1 MKIPRTLAAIGLL
14 LSAQALP
21 ADEEHAHA
29 LAAYTAGHG
38 DIGVGWHEGELEL
51 HLHLHE
57 GAVLNGVALAEDA
70 EPHADETLIIVSDAA
85 RQTATAAISPGTGVA
100 EGAPLWILPTAENPL
115 LPFLGVATEEL
126 EPADWTGDIHFKVKD
141 VHSPSGSGHFSV
153 YQSDGLGGFDF
164 HVSTVLGGL
173 TEDDKFSL
181 QPGAHDHFFI
191 AFSEPGLWEVTIQA
205 EGEHST
211 EGAVESAEVTFLFHV
226 GPFRWTAGHGDIGL
240 AYEGGELEL
249 HLHLHE
255 GAVVNGAAQDAD
267 SEPPADQTV
276 IVVSEAAQQV
286 ATAAIAGGTGVS
298 EGGTVWI
305 LPTALNAEL
314 PFLGFGT
321 EELDPAEWESDLTF
335 SLVSVTSPSGSGHFS
350 VYQSDGLGG
359 FEFRMSTALGG
370 ITEDDQLTMTA
381 GTHDHFFVSFSEPGL
396 WAVTLKASGEH
407 HDDGEV
413 ESDEVTF
420 YFEVAELTAGRLA
433 LSQPVYTHNQ
443 GSTLAT
449 VTVNRT
455 GAVSATSVTLS
466 TGNGTAQTTN
476 PPFAA
481 GVAGTDFIALTAPAT
496 TVDFVEG
503 ETSKTVD
510 IALLPRTGNVPN
522 TRFNVTLSNPT
533 NDVSL
538 GLASAEVRVLAND
551 SMNPTVRITAP
562 AANASLS
569 LAAPIETRGTAG
581 DRNGISRVEVVLNGG
596 VPIEAEL
603 DEGSRPMAVYWHADI
618 TPAEGAN
625 TLEVTSFDMSGNASS
640 TATRSFTFSR
650 RWLLAVGRFELPHDD
665 HDHDSH
671 THDGHDH
678 GHGEENGHLDPGDE
692 AGTLMLAALP
702 RTASTVLTPRH
713 SHLQSSQVL
722 PGALVVLTAKA
733 KTGYLFSHWEGVP
746 ESATVNGAAI
756 GFSMPAAN
764 VPRIRAVFAEN
775 PFFGLGTRAS
785 FLGLLH
791 PEHEEDDTTINSVGQ
806 VTGTVVTS
814 SGAFSGKVFIGGETH
829 PFVAVVYASGAVMFK
844 HDDGFDPE
852 FEFDGHRMT
861 MDFHDGEFH
870 VHIGGEHDDHHH
882 HGDIAGD
889 EEDEEIHVAGTLLP
903 AAFSKSSPVPAEL
916 LNRASKSGG
925 PVDQGFLTLSLP
937 SKNRSRLMESAFPQG
952 DGFANLTLYSDGRL
966 LTVATLADGTK
977 FTASTNLV
985 IEHHYGH
992 DILLPAD
999 PDEHEEDVIVA
1010 PLFAQLRTPGGVAKD
1025 LGGAFAG
1032 KLAFDTHEADS
1043 DVHGDDL
1050 VWIRPAVTE
1059 LAGTTAAARAT
1070 QIYTAGWP
1078 EGINVNAV
1086 GAFYDAT
1093 LEVQA
1098 ALGLDSA
1105 SPTGNG
1111 QLHFADGK
1119 LASDVLVTDFNI
1131 TGNTVA
1137 KLPPTNRGFT
1147 LSFTPATG
1155 AFKGTFTPNW
1165 EDKARALP
1173 AFQGILIQKGGSKGG
1188 YGWFQ
1193 SNRVG
1198 DLDPEAGGVTLG
1210 AQE

>member
-1 MKIPRTLAAIGLL
+1 MILPRTLAAIGLL

-21 ADEEHAHA
+21 ADEEHSHA

-38 DIGVGWHEGELEL
+38 DIGVGWHDGELEL

-57 GAVLNGVALAEDA
+57 GAVLNGVALTEDA

-85 RQTATAAISPGTGVA
+85 RQTATAAISAGTGVA

-191 AFSEPGLWEVTIQA
+191 AFSEPGLWEVTIQT

-211 EGAVESAEVTFLFHV
+211 EGVVESAEVTFLFHV

-255 GAVVNGAAQDAD
+255 DAVVNDAAQEAD

-286 ATAAIAGGTGVS
+286 ATAAIASGAGVS

-305 LPTALNAEL
+305 LPTAPNAEL

-321 EELDPAEWESDLTF
+321 EELEPAEWESNLTF
-335 SLVSVTSPSGSGHFS
+335 SLVSVSSPSGTGHFS

-359 FEFRMSTALGG
+359 FDFVMSTALGG
-370 ITEDDQLTMTA
+370 ITEDDHFEMPA
-381 GTHDHFFVSFSEPGL
+381 GTHDHSFVAFSEPGL

-420 YFEVAELTAGRLA
+420 YFEVAEETAGCIA
-433 LSQPVYTHNQ
+433 LSQAAYTYNQ

-449 VTVNRT
+449 VTLNRT
-455 GAVSATSVTLS
+455 GAVTATSVTVNTS
-466 TGNGTAQTTN
+466 NGTAQTTN

-481 GVAGTDFIALTAPAT
+481 GVAGTDFTALTAPAT
-496 TVDFVEG
+496 TVDFAEG

-551 SMNPTVRITAP
+551 SMNPTVRIAAP

-569 LAAPIETRGTAG
+569 LTAPVETRGTAG
-581 DRNGISRVEVVLNGG
+581 DKNGILRVEVVLNGG
-596 VPIEAEL
+596 APVEAEL
-603 DEGSRPMAVYWHADI
+603 DEDSRPNAVYWHADI
-618 TPAEGAN
+618 IPAEGAN
-625 TLEVTSFDMSGNASS
+625 TLEVTSFDMSGNAS
-640 TATRSFTFSR
+640 TAATRSFTFSR
-650 RWLLAVGRFELPHDD
+650 RWLLAVGRFELHHDD
-665 HDHDSH
+665 DDHA
-671 THDGHDH
+671 HDGDDGH
-678 GHGEENGHLDPGDE
+678 GHGDGSGHLDPGDE
-692 AGTLMLAALP
+692 AGTLMLATLP
-702 RTASTVLTPRH
+702 RTASTALTPRD

-722 PGALVVLTAKA
+722 PGTMVALAAKA
-733 KTGYLFSHWEGVP
+733 KSGYLFSHWEGVP
-746 ESATVNGAAI
+746 AGANIQGATIAFV
-756 GFSMPAAN
+756 MPAAN

-806 VTGTVVTS
+806 VTGTVVTNT
-814 SGAFSGKVFIGGETH
+814 GAFSGKVFIGGETRS
-829 PFVAVVYASGAVMFK
+829 FVAVVYASGAVMFN
-844 HDDGFDPE
+844 HDGELEPE
-852 FEFDGHRMT
+852 FEFDGRHMT

-870 VHIGGEHDDHHH
+870 VHIGGDHDDHH
-882 HGDIAGD
+882 HGDIASD
-889 EEDEEIHVAGTLLP
+889 PEDEEIHVAGTLLP
-903 AAFSKSSPVPAEL
+903 AAFSKTSPAPAEL
-916 LNRASKSGG
+916 PGL
-925 PVDQGFLTLSLP
+925 FTLSLP
-937 SKNRSRLMESAFPQG
+937 SKDQSLPESDYPRG
-952 DGFANLTLYSDGRL
+952 DGFANLTLSSDGKLR
-966 LTVATLADGTK
+966 TVATLADGTK
-977 FTASTNLV
+977 FTASTELV
-985 IEHHYGH
+985 VEHHH
-992 DILLPAD
+992 DDHGDPLPAD
-999 PDEHEEDVIVA
+999 PGEHEDEDHIIA
-1010 PLFAQLRTPGGVAKD
+1010 PLFAQLRTPGGGPKD
-1025 LGGAFAG
+1025 LGGTFAG
-1032 KLAFDTHEADS
+1032 ELAFDTHEEDS
-1043 DVHGDDL
+1043 DVHGEDL

-1070 QIYTAGWP
+1070 QLYTGGWP
-1078 EGINVNAV
+1078 QGITVDVV
-1086 GAFYDAT
+1086 GAHYDAT
-1093 LEVQA
+1093 IPVQDT
-1098 ALGLDSA
+1098 LGLGSA

-1111 QLHFADGK
+1111 QLHFAGGK

-1131 TGNTVA
+1131 TGNTAA
-1137 KLPPTNRGFT
+1137 KLPPTNRSFT

-1173 AFQGILIQKGGSKGG
+1173 VFQGILIQKGASQGG